1 MVVNNSLGTTHI
13 SLFNIFFRFKLKTYK
28 TNYTLLMSVIE
39 KFVKHIEKVYDNEE
53 VRMLENLW
61 MKKITNFPI
70 NLQVV
75 EEEDG
80 EKLHLFVLK
89 GAEAILLHK
98 STSIFLYITNL
109 TSVELET
116 LRYITIKK
124 KGEEADED
132 FVSLAYEYISFKNKA
147 KIGIR
152 Q

>member
-1 MVVNNSLGTTHI
+1 MLYYTSKFNNFSASNL
-13 SLFNIFFRFKLKTYK
+13 KPYKTYCIMI
-28 TNYTLLMSVIE
+28 MSVIE
-39 KFVKHIEKVYDNEE
+39 KFVKNIEKVYDSEE

-61 MKKITNFPI
+61 LKKITNFPI

-98 STSIFLYITNL
+98 PTNIFLYITNL

-124 KGEEADED
+124 RGEEADEA

>member
-1 MVVNNSLGTTHI
+1 MN
-13 SLFNIFFRFKLKTYK
+13 
-28 TNYTLLMSVIE
+28 VIE
-39 KFVKHIEKVYDNEE
+39 KFVKDIEKVNDDEE

-61 MKKITNFPI
+61 MRKITNFPT

-75 EEEDG
+75 EEEYG

-98 STSIFLYITNL
+98 PTNIFLYITNL
-109 TSVELET
+109 TSLELET

>member
-1 MVVNNSLGTTHI
+1 MI
-13 SLFNIFFRFKLKTYK
+13 
-28 TNYTLLMSVIE
+28 MSVIE
-39 KFVKHIEKVYDNEE
+39 KFVKNIEKVYDSEE

-61 MKKITNFPI
+61 LTKITNFPI

-98 STSIFLYITNL
+98 PTNIFLYITNL

-124 KGEEADED
+124 RGEEADEA
-132 FVSLAYEYISFKNKA
+132 FVSIAYEYISFKNKA